1 MRVLFGG
8 TKTGD
13 ELALVVRD
21 VEDIGAVERYD
32 NFAVT
37 KWLGASPECGHLG
50 DRRAPSPRLRRP
62 VIGPWSYLTGGQS
75 SPIL

>member
-1 MRVLFGG
+1 MQVLFGG

-21 VEDIGAVERYD
+21 VEDIDAAERYD

-37 KWLGASPECGHLG
+37 K
-50 DRRAPSPRLRRP
+50 
-62 VIGPWSYLTGGQS
+62 
-75 SPIL
+75 